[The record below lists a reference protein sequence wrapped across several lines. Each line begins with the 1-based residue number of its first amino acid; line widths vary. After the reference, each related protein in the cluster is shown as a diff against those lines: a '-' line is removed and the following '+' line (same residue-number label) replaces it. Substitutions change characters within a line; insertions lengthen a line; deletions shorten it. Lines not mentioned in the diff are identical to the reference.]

1 MSTFSFNTKKEKI
14 TTILRIFLSLM
25 FLFSAF
31 SKLYP
36 SPNLGLGAFEGTQLI
51 PMGFSPW
58 LAAWFSR
65 SIIGVEFAL
74 GIMLL
79 MPYYFRKLVIPGSI
93 ALLTVFTAH
102 LIYEYAQNG
111 NEENCGCFGTL
122 MPFSTIESIFKNIIF
137 IGLFGWL
144 WQASKEMEDRKS
156 LWPLATVKFGMI
168 MLVFMLGLKVSTPAA
183 AGGEVVVVEN
193 DEPTEVQTSTVD
205 TTKMTVVTPK
215 TAVID
220 SVKKPEV
227 KDEPKQTKSGFASQY
242 ADIDKGRK
250 ILCFFAA
257 GCDHCRETVRLLT
270 EMKKQV
276 KDFPEMK
283 IIFMDEETELI
294 PDFFEQAGGK
304 YTYKILDPAS
314 FYTVMGP
321 KNDTPAVFYIWNGK
335 VIKNYSG
342 TEAQKFN
349 AKEFK
354 SILQKKYSELK

>member
-1 MSTFSFNTKKEKI
+1 MSTFSFNTNKEKI
-14 TTILRIFLSLM
+14 TTILRLFLSLM

-36 SPNLGLGAFEGTQLI
+36 SPNLGLGSFEGTQLI

-65 SIIGVEFAL
+65 TIIGAEFAL
-74 GIMLL
+74 GFMLL
-79 MPYYFRKLVIPGSI
+79 MPYYFRKLVIPGSM
-93 ALLTVFTAH
+93 ALLVVFTVH
-102 LIYEYAQNG
+102 LTYQLITDG
-111 NEENCGCFGTL
+111 NQENCGCFGTL
-122 MPFSTIESIFKNIIF
+122 MPFSTRESIVKNIIF
-137 IGLFGWL
+137 LGLFGWL
-144 WQASKEMEDRKS
+144 WQASKGMEDRKS
-156 LWPLATVKFGMI
+156 FWPLATVKFGAI
-168 MLVFMLGLKVSTPAA
+168 MLVFMLGLKVNTPATSS
-183 AGGEVVVVEN
+183 EVVVVEK
-193 DEPTEVQTSTVD
+193 DESAQVDNTTTVD
-205 TTKMTVVTPK
+205 TTKNITAPK
-215 TAVID
+215 IAATD

-227 KDEPKQTKSGFASQY
+227 KDEPKQTKSGFAGQY

-294 PDFFEQAGGK
+294 PEFFEQAGAK

-342 TEAQKFN
+342 TDAQKFN
-349 AKEFK
+349 APEFK
-354 SILQKKYSELK
+354 KIIQKKYSELK